1 MTKINYKI
9 GDTIKMTKD
18 QKERFGIIE
27 SRLDGAKLA
36 IAFLSEVYSTCAKQA
51 WGFVKL
57 EYPELYKKYHLSI
70 SDSKVRIDM
79 LKIGENDE

>member
-18 QKERFGIIE
+18 QKERFKIIE
-27 SRLDGAKLA
+27 SRLDGAKLS

-51 WGFVKL
+51 WGFIKL
-57 EYPELYKKYHLSI
+57 EYPELYKKYHLSM
-70 SDSKVRIDM
+70 SNSKIRIDM
-79 LKIGENDE
+79 LKIGGDDE